1 MTILA
6 RMGVPGAALWI
17 LLQLTWF
24 GMIIRAWWRA
34 REAKASRWMAVFAVL
49 VAYWIAMHL
58 NAAFDVY
65 FEGPMGGIWFW
76 TVFGVGIGAA
86 YIHRQSPHVLSD
98 DDQTP
103 TLEPLGH
110 ATNISTEDV
119 PAIPPSRRVV
129 WGWPTPARSA
139 GP

>member
-1 MTILA
+1 
-6 RMGVPGAALWI
+6 MGVPGAALWI

-86 YIHRQSPHVLSD
+86 YIHRRSPHVLSD
-98 DDQTP
+98 DDDQIP
-103 TLEPLGH
+103 SLEPLGH
-110 ATNISTEDV
+110 AAHTPAAHV
-119 PAIPPSRRVV
+119 PATDIPAIRPSRRVT
-129 WGWPTPARSA
+129 WGWPAPSRPAGS
-139 GP
+139 